1 MDSVAPFVCQRIVD
15 TAMARGVDPKDLQ
28 RPVGAAR
35 VPLASLERLWASAV
49 RAEPALPVEVARSL
63 RLDDLH
69 LLGFLLNT
77 APTGMHAVS
86 ALSRFYGL
94 LSTAASFSMHQ
105 LSDRVL
111 LRFESARA
119 VSPLISQAALL
130 QTISCARQLMPA
142 LDVKRIFTRAES
154 VALLRD
160 FAECP
165 VERSKRD
172 EIVLGLRTLQAP
184 CQKGQARLFE
194 YLWGRAEEARAPL
207 FEVAAQTWSAR
218 ASAAIDRAPAATA
231 EDLARELGVSPRT
244 LRRRLKEEGASL
256 GALRDDVREKI
267 ARRSA
272 AQGVSQAR
280 VAHDLGYSDQSSL
293 CRALRRARA
302 REARESPC

>member
-1 MDSVAPFVCQRIVD
+1 MDSVAPFVCQRIVE
-15 TAMARGVDPKDLQ
+15 TAMARGVDPKDLPAQ
-28 RPVGAAR
+28 IGAER

-49 RAEPALPVEVARSL
+49 RAEPTLPVEVARSL

-77 APTGMHAVS
+77 APTGMHAVR

-94 LSTAASFSMHQ
+94 LSTAARFSLHR
-105 LSDRVL
+105 LSDRVA

-172 EIVLGLRTLQAP
+172 EIVLGLRALQAP

-207 FEVAAQTWSAR
+207 FAAQSWSAR

-231 EDLARELGVSPRT
+231 EDLALKLGVSPRT

-256 GALRDDVREKI
+256 GALRDEAREKI
-267 ARRSA
+267 ARRSV
-272 AQGVSQAR
+272 AQGVSQAQ